1 MFSFGKK
8 IAAKI
13 EGGSRF
19 GQKVL
24 GATARFGSKAA
35 STIQSIKKG
44 VADIPVLGAVAD
56 VPIYK
61 GVSANQA
68 ADMASNALNRVA
80 ETAGRGDRALKAG
93 DNIIRA
99 GRALGAAGTAGDR
112 IAAGKDFIK
121 AGQSMRQNIMPSA
134 PAPPQIQK
142 P

>member
-8 IAAKI
+8 IADRL
-13 EGGSRF
+13 ESGSRF
-19 GQKVL
+19 GQKML
-24 GATARFGSKAA
+24 GSVARFGNKAA
-35 STIQSIKKG
+35 STIQAVKKG
-44 VADIPVLGAVAD
+44 VADVPVIGAVAD
-56 VPIYK
+56 IPIYK

-80 ETAGRGDRALKAG
+80 EMAGKGDRALKAG

-99 GRALGAAGTAGDR
+99 GRALGAAGNAGER
-112 IAAGKDFIK
+112 IAAGKDMIT